1 LTGFDA
7 AGHALLLIVNSNYGC
22 CSVVVKFLTFD
33 TTGIRRRVAVA
44 LDPKLRAAPGLSP
57 ANWVVIALIIM
68 SIVVGILE
76 TEETLVRANG
86 WIFSTA
92 ELLLFSVFLVEYVL
106 RIWSSI
112 ENPRHA
118 SRWAYAR
125 TPASILYLV
134 TLFAIGAS
142 LLGPE
147 GFLLR
152 LARLLRLLRL
162 SRLGRFT
169 AAWRTLASAL
179 ANRDYELGMSV
190 ALAVLLVLISSSL
203 LYLIEGALQPEAFG
217 SIPRAM
223 WWSIAT
229 LTTVGYGDVVPL
241 TAWGRLVGAVAAIA
255 GVGLI
260 AMPAGI
266 IAGAV
271 SEVIQQRRR
280 GDMPEAPEDN
290 DGEGKA

>member
-1 LTGFDA
+1 MA
-7 AGHALLLIVNSNYGC
+7 
-22 CSVVVKFLTFD
+22 K
-33 TTGIRRRVAVA
+33 A
-44 LDPKLRAAPGLSP
+44 LDPELRSSPGLSP
-57 ANWVVIALIIM
+57 ANWAIISLIIL
-68 SIVVGILE
+68 SIVTGILE
-76 TEETLVRANG
+76 TEESLVHANG
-86 WIFSTA
+86 WMFSAA
-92 ELLLFSVFLVEYVL
+92 EMVLFCVFFVEYVL
-106 RIWSSI
+106 RIWSSV

-125 TPASILYLV
+125 TPASILDLV

-169 AAWRTLASAL
+169 AAWQTLARAL
-179 ANRDYELGMSV
+179 ANRGYELGMSV
-190 ALAVLLVLISSSL
+190 ALAVLMVLISSSL

-280 GDMPEAPEDN
+280 DAMPGAIKDD
-290 DGEGKA
+290 DGER